1 MLYKVGV
8 LFSHVLA
15 SGPGKVEEDFI
26 GTDSA
31 LSTIEEVFGFILFCF
46 GVGGIGIRV

>member
-1 MLYKVGV
+1 M
-8 LFSHVLA
+8 LA
-15 SGPGKVEEDFI
+15 SDPGEVEKDFV

-31 LSTIEEVFGFILFCF
+31 LSTIEEVFGSILFCF